1 MDDVQSQACATAGSA
16 EAQEFI
22 VENLCAWPS
31 VNLKKRAASMA
42 EGAAERSAPNQPT
55 VLLVEDEPVIL
66 LTLGELLRNEGV
78 QVIEAFDAEAAVAL
92 ISSGT
97 TVDVVLTDVRFPTG
111 RDGFSFVRWLREQ
124 RTGARII
131 VTSGQVKRN
140 EAIQQLEAPEAF
152 IAKPYDAMT
161 VAARLATLARQR
173 SAEH

>member
-1 MDDVQSQACATAGSA
+1 MDDIHASA
-16 EAQEFI
+16 RTGDGPGFSVPDAY
-22 VENLCAWPS
+22 CAWPPLIS
-31 VNLKKRAASMA
+31 KTKAASA
-42 EGAAERSAPNQPT
+42 TASAAGTTAGEMPT

-78 QVIEAFDAEAAVAL
+78 QVIEAFDAEAAIAL
-92 ISSGT
+92 ISAGT
-97 TVDVVLTDVRFPTG
+97 SIDAVLTDVRFPTG

-124 RTGARII
+124 QTGARII

-161 VAARLATLARQR
+161 VAARLAALAKQKN
-173 SAEH
+173 AEH